1 MNRRALRP
9 HSVRNSI
16 TALLATL
23 TLMGC
28 ADLTGGVSA
37 PRAPGPFDPGQS
49 ALPAAEEIEA
59 LCGGRVTRGLSGL
72 TESYFA
78 VALEWDRYLVYVDGV
93 KSGAVTPE
101 EYAGADQRHRSI
113 RQLLATYRE
122 SAESVRYAGGRV
134 TGTAAAQCDKSVMV
148 VFEKAYQS
156 KQPEID
162 YVEAESKRLAETLR
176 RRAGVPAE

>member
-1 MNRRALRP
+1 MNRRTLCLHSLRNALA
-9 HSVRNSI
+9 
-16 TALLATL
+16 ALLVALTL
-23 TLMGC
+23 TGC
-28 ADLTGGVSA
+28 AEITGGTSA
-37 PRAPGPFDPGQS
+37 PRAPGPFDPGQN
-49 ALPAAEEIEA
+49 ALPASEEIEA
-59 LCGGRVTRGLSGL
+59 LCGSRVRRGLSAL

-93 KSGAVTPE
+93 KSSDVTPE

-113 RQLLATYRE
+113 RQLLAAYLE

-134 TGTAAAQCDKSVMV
+134 TGTAAAQCDESVMV
-148 VFEKAYQS
+148 VFEKVYQS

-162 YVEAESKRLAETLR
+162 YVKAESKRLAETLR